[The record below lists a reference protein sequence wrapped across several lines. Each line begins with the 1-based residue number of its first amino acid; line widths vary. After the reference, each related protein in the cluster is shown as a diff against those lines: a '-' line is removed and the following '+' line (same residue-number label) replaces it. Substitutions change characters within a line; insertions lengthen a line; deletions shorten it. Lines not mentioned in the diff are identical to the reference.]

1 MSFWNRLLRR
11 QASPVLSP
19 PDGMQE
25 SDITLESSICT
36 GETVIGFRSK
46 TNGRLLNA
54 VAVRTRADI
63 NSQIY
68 SPKKSAVKLICVQV
82 HIARITLNGI
92 IL

>member
-19 PDGMQE
+19 PDGMKE
-25 SDITLESSICT
+25 PDITLESSICT

-54 VAVRTRADI
+54 VAVHNRADI
-63 NSQIY
+63 AAFYRSY
-68 SPKKSAVKLICVQV
+68 GFSYTGKFDK
-82 HIARITLNGI
+82 
-92 IL
+92 

>member
-36 GETVIGFRSK
+36 GETVSGFRSK

-54 VAVRTRADI
+54 VAVRNRADI
-63 NSQIY
+63 AAFYRSY
-68 SPKKSAVKLICVQV
+68 GFSYTGKFDK
-82 HIARITLNGI
+82 
-92 IL
+92 

>member
-19 PDGMQE
+19 PDGMKE
-25 SDITLESSICT
+25 SDIVLESSICT

-54 VAVRTRADI
+54 VAVRNRADI
-63 NSQIY
+63 AAFYRSY
-68 SPKKSAVKLICVQV
+68 GFSYTGKFDK
-82 HIARITLNGI
+82 
-92 IL
+92 

>member
-25 SDITLESSICT
+25 SDIALESSICT

-46 TNGRLLNA
+46 ANGRLLNA
-54 VAVRTRADI
+54 VAVHNRADI
-63 NSQIY
+63 AAFTEAMAFSYAGKFDKYPQCF
-68 SPKKSAVKLICVQV
+68 P
-82 HIARITLNGI
+82 
-92 IL
+92 

>member
-1 MSFWNRLLRR
+1 MSFWNRLLYR

-25 SDITLESSICT
+25 SDIALESSICT

-54 VAVRTRADI
+54 VVVRNRADI
-63 NSQIY
+63 AAFYRSY
-68 SPKKSAVKLICVQV
+68 GFSYTGKFDK
-82 HIARITLNGI
+82 
-92 IL
+92 

>member
-1 MSFWNRLLRR
+1 MPGVILEQTAPQTGFAR
-11 QASPVLSP
+11 VVT

-54 VAVRTRADI
+54 VAVHNRADI
-63 NSQIY
+63 AAFYRSY
-68 SPKKSAVKLICVQV
+68 GFSYTGKFDK
-82 HIARITLNGI
+82 
-92 IL
+92 